1 MRSEEQILD
10 FLTTE
15 TQFHFTRLLEILIK
29 INNTLK
35 VSSRT
40 PRPRPPPNLIIIF
53 WATRKRVIKA

>member
-1 MRSEEQILD
+1 MRGEEQSLD

-15 TQFHFTRLLEILIK
+15 KQIHFARLFEILIK

-35 VSSRT
+35 VSSRA

-53 WATRKRVIKA
+53 WATRKASR